1 MAAMHGN
8 LTKLLCVLPPL
19 LVLSGC
25 ALLQPKDDPV
35 LTKLDELERRM
46 QVIERAVRNQS
57 LVNTTQQVAAVER
70 QSDELRGRVETLE
83 NSAGSTATRQRQLY
97 ADLDARIQ
105 ALESAAQR
113 AASVGSAGAAPQGQL
128 PIAGGSDRDN
138 YQAAFELLKAQRYE
152 ESSTAF
158 QQFLVA
164 FPDSELADNAQ
175 YWLAESYYVTQKFS
189 DALAAFEVVTND
201 YPRSRKLPDALL
213 KIGYCNYELKNWGAA
228 RTALSTVRAE
238 FPESTAA
245 RLALQRLERM
255 KEEGV

>member
-1 MAAMHGN
+1 L
-8 LTKLLCVLPPL
+8 LTPVL
-19 LVLSGC
+19 VAGGC
-25 ALLQPKDDPV
+25 TLLQPMDDPV
-35 LTKLDELERRM
+35 LTKVDELDRRT
-46 QVIERAVRNQS
+46 QVLEQAVRNQS

-83 NSAGSTATRQRQLY
+83 NGADASAARQRQLY

-105 ALESAAQR
+105 ALESAAR
-113 AASVGSAGAAPQGQL
+113 HAPGSASAGDATQGQL

-138 YQAAFELLKAQRYE
+138 YQAAFELLKTQRYQ

-158 QQFLVA
+158 QQFLLA

-189 DALAAFEVVTND
+189 EALAAFQVVTND

-213 KIGYCNYELKNWGAA
+213 KIGYCNYELKNWDAA
-228 RTALSTVRAE
+228 RTALSGVRAD

-255 KEEGV
+255 REEGV